1 MDYSAGQV
9 DGRAG
14 QRGRRHDLRT
24 LRQPVDDPDSDP
36 STRGDRNASRV
47 NEWPVGLSDRR
58 GRDRPFGNSDRFLE
72 ASKEATRGRAARKGG
87 AQEMTASQAARHSI
101 ARGVL
106 VLGVAA
112 LLAGAIW
119 AWGKISPRSVIE
131 VGGEKY
137 VIQQVIEPEA
147 EQL

>member
-1 MDYSAGQV
+1 
-9 DGRAG
+9 
-14 QRGRRHDLRT
+14 
-24 LRQPVDDPDSDP
+24 
-36 STRGDRNASRV
+36 
-47 NEWPVGLSDRR
+47 
-58 GRDRPFGNSDRFLE
+58 
-72 ASKEATRGRAARKGG
+72 
-87 AQEMTASQAARHSI
+87 MTASQAARHSI